1 MSRGHNAAAVAVA
14 SGFYRQDKVRG
25 LSRMATTL
33 WDSPC
38 NGLAHREVAVNDE
51 DHGATPSMAIRVMAP
66 DVDVPPS
73 GADYLAR
80 PWRRYVFPVLRYTD
94 HLFSNPHF
102 RSRPYNCIR
111 DMPSCL

>member
-1 MSRGHNAAAVAVA
+1 MRLDEQPVFRSYAALQRQTSAVSPTFGQQMNVTCHRAAAVAVA

-51 DHGATPSMAIRVMAP
+51 DNGATPSMAIRVMAP
-66 DVDVPPS
+66 DVDVLPS
-73 GADYLAR
+73 GADYLGR
-80 PWRRYVFPVLRYTD
+80 PWRR
-94 HLFSNPHF
+94 
-102 RSRPYNCIR
+102 
-111 DMPSCL
+111 